1 MPSPCKS
8 LLAGFSI
15 LFLFSIFLPA
25 PAFCDGEP
33 IARLTNFTGT
43 VLIKSHGDWGVKPVK
58 NLPLY
63 SQDKVVTRIGTA
75 TITFSDEAVIDIKN
89 NSNLFIHEMETE
101 KGFIKKVKIVNRRIL
116 LFMGKMF
123 FKTGTGQVQTQFETE
138 KSVIGIRGT
147 AGVLSVGSDGQIYIT
162 FMEGSAKFTVGDLV
176 YGKIAKDVPSN
187 LADQNPVQKASYL
200 AHAAYEKCLEARR
213 KAVKGEISSVQ
224 ELWACAKAKEISA
237 REVKIWATALA
248 ENNPYT
254 EVVKWADEFIID
266 ADEQIEDSLKDQED
280 AVEQGAIPEPQEE
293 YQPPEE
299 EGEAE
304 AYEAPEEEGEAEA
317 VEEAEEEGEAKA
329 LEEAEAYEPP
339 EDGGENLSDP
349 PIQDLQQDYEE
360 EIPPVQDEGPA
371 SPPGPG

>member
-1 MPSPCKS
+1 MPSPCRS
-8 LLAGFSI
+8 HYAAFSI
-15 LFLFSIFLPA
+15 LFLFSMFLPS
-25 PAFCDGEP
+25 PACCDEDP

-43 VLIKSHGDWGVKPVK
+43 VLIKSLGEWGVTPVN

-63 SQDKVVTRIGTA
+63 SQDKVVTRTGTA
-75 TITFSDEAVIDIKN
+75 TITFSDGAVVDIKN
-89 NSNLFIHEMETE
+89 NSNLLIHERKTE
-101 KGFIKKVKIVNRRIL
+101 QGLIKKVKIVNRRIL

-147 AGVLSVGSDGQIYIT
+147 AGILSIGSDGQIYIT
-162 FMEGSAKFTVGDLV
+162 FTEGSAKFTLGDLV
-176 YGKIAKDVPSN
+176 HGKIAKDVPTN

-200 AHAAYEKCLEARR
+200 AHAAYEKCLEAKR
-213 KAVKGEISSVQ
+213 KAAKGEISSVQ
-224 ELWACAKAKEISA
+224 ELWFCAKAREIAS

-266 ADEQIEDSLKDQED
+266 ADNQIEDSLKDQED

-293 YQPPEE
+293 YQPPEG

-349 PIQDLQQDYEE
+349 PIQNLQQDYEE
-360 EIPPVQDEGPA
+360 EIPPIQDEEPA
-371 SPPGPG
+371 SPSGPG